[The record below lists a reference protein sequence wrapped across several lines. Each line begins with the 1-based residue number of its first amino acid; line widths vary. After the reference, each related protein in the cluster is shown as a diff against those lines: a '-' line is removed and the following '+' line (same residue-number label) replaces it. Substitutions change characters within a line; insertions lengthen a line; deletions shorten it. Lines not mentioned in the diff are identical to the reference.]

1 VLLRKMEKLEVWNV
15 PNQQNISLESDLSWF
30 VVHQFGQPELCY
42 ESLAI
47 SMVSHNWAKWF

>member
-1 VLLRKMEKLEVWNV
+1 MEKLEVWNV